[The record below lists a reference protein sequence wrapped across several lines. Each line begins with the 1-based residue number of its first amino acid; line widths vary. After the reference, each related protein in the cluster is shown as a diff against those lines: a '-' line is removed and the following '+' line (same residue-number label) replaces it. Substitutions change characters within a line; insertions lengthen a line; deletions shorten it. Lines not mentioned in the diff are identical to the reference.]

1 MINMNIVVTKS
12 GLMIYPYTKGTF
24 PLMEK
29 YDSVYDKIYHTR
41 HEVSG
46 FIVPY
51 SKTDNCYLTYY
62 RNPSQFK
69 GDNVNIIT
77 QNFTK
82 YRRMSLEN
90 EMSLIDGI
98 SPTELQNYVLE
109 NIIGGNSIDKLLYN
123 QWFLNLPTSS
133 GKTLTSLYFA
143 SLVKYKTLIICP
155 NKTILNQWINTLDN
169 KFIIS
174 SQSRLIIKNS
184 KILDKIIEDNEKFT
198 DVDIYICTSTL
209 INSFSN
215 KRGWGELNPL
225 FEKMGIGL
233 LIIDEAHLHMGLT
246 IRVSAA
252 TNVKYTL
259 FLSADYGRGNYDE
272 ERRFLS
278 LFAKTPVI
286 RPTDEMLSSFKN
298 TVAIVVEFNS
308 QPTPMEKQY
317 AIYNRYGFSS
327 NAYISYQIKKGVIFR
342 VLKFVI
348 ESINKTNYDHSQT
361 VILCT
366 NIDPINDI
374 AHHLKQY
381 FPDKMI
387 IRYHGNVPEEEKAM
401 VDDADIIVATYLMF
415 STGIDKPRIK
425 YIIGTN
431 QSNKIE
437 DNQTAGRAGRTQI
450 SSNTAIETYY
460 IMLIDVAF
468 AYCKNKLTSRINYLK
483 EKKLKKCYKVKYY
496 EN

>member
-1 MINMNIVVTKS
+1 MDIYVSKS
-12 GLMIYPYTKGTF
+12 GLMFYPYVKGTF

-29 YDSVYDKIYHTR
+29 YDTVYDKVYHNR
-41 HEVSG
+41 NEVSG

-51 SKTDNCYLTYY
+51 SETENCYLTYY

-69 GDNVNIIT
+69 GDNINIIT
-77 QNFTK
+77 EKFIK
-82 YRRMSLEN
+82 YKRMNQHNDMQLV
-90 EMSLIDGI
+90 DTI
-98 SPTELQNYVLE
+98 SPTELQHYVLG
-109 NIIGGNSIDKLLYN
+109 NIIGGKPLDKLAYN

-143 SLVKYKTLIICP
+143 SLVRYKTLIICP
-155 NKTILNQWINTLDN
+155 NKTIMSQWTNTLCN
-169 KFIIS
+169 KFKMPNE
-174 SQSRLIIKNS
+174 SQLVLKNS
-184 KILDKIIEDNEKFT
+184 KVCDKIIDYSNKF
-198 DVDIYICTSTL
+198 DMVDIYLCTSNL
-209 INSFSN
+209 INNFSN
-215 KRGWGELNPL
+215 KRGWSRLKVL

-246 IRVSAA
+246 IRISAA

-272 ERRFLS
+272 EKRFLS

-286 RPTDEMLSSFKN
+286 TPTNEMLSDFKN

-308 QPTPMEKQY
+308 NPSPIEQQN
-317 AIYNRYGFSS
+317 AIYNRYGYSS
-327 NAYISYQIKKGVIFR
+327 NSYINYEIKKGTIFR
-342 VLKFVI
+342 VIKFVI
-348 ESINKTNYDHSQT
+348 ENINKTNYDNSQIA
-361 VILCT
+361 ILCT
-366 NIDPINDI
+366 NIDPIDEI
-374 AHHLKQY
+374 AYHLKQY
-381 FPDKMI
+381 FPNKVVV
-387 IRYHGNVPEEEKAM
+387 RYHGNVEDEEKSQ
-401 VDDADIIVATYLMF
+401 VDKADIIVATYLMF
-415 STGIDKPRIK
+415 STGIDKPRIR

-450 SSNTAIETYY
+450 VSNTPIETYY

-468 AYCKNKLTSRINYLK
+468 SYCKKKLVSRINYLK

>member
-1 MINMNIVVTKS
+1 MNIYVTKS
-12 GLMIYPYTKGTF
+12 GLMFYPYSKGTF

-29 YDSVYDKIYHTR
+29 YDSAYDKVYHTR

-51 SKTDNCYLTYY
+51 SKTEDCYLTYY

-69 GDNVNIIT
+69 GNNVNIIT
-77 QNFTK
+77 QKFTR
-82 YRRMSLEN
+82 YRRMEREN
-90 EMSLIDGI
+90 EMRLMDGI

-109 NIIGGNSIDKLLYN
+109 NIIGGKSIDKLPYN

-143 SLVKYKTLIICP
+143 SLVRYKTLIICP
-155 NKTILNQWINTLDN
+155 NKTILNQWVNTLDT
-169 KFIIS
+169 KFTIS
-174 SQSRLIIKNS
+174 PESRLIVKNS
-184 KILDKIIEDNEKFT
+184 KMLDRIIEDNDKFNGI
-198 DVDIYICTSTL
+198 DIYICTSNL

-225 FEKMGIGL
+225 FVKMGIGL
-233 LIIDEAHLHMGLT
+233 LIIDEAHLHMGLS
-246 IRVSAA
+246 IRISAA

-272 ERRFLS
+272 EKRFLS
-278 LFAKTPVI
+278 LFSKTPII

-308 QPTPMEKQY
+308 HPTPIEKQY
-317 AIYNRYGFSS
+317 AIYNRYGYSS
-327 NAYISYQIKKGVIFR
+327 NAYISYQIKKGVIFG
-342 VLKFVI
+342 VLRFVI
-348 ESINKTNYDHSQT
+348 ETINKSNYDHSQIA
-361 VILCT
+361 ILCT
-366 NIDPINDI
+366 NIDPIDEI
-374 AHHLKQY
+374 AHHLSQY
-381 FPDKMI
+381 FPDRSV
-387 IRYHGNVPEEEKAM
+387 IRYHGNVPEEEKSQ

-437 DNQTAGRAGRTQI
+437 DNQTAGRAGRTQV

-468 AYCKNKLTSRINYLK
+468 AYCKSKLTTRINYLK

-496 EN
+496 EDQ